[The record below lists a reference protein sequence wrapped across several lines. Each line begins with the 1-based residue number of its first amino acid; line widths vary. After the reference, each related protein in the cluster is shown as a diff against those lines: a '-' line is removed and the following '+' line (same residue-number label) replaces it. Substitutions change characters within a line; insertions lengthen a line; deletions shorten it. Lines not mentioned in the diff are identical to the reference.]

1 MQSEIA
7 ETEDE
12 LRNKELYDKRKELI
26 VVETRPLSDFDF
38 FGKSGKFSLPPSEP
52 SSIITKPMMRSTVTK
67 YIIGLAAIA
76 MSLVI
81 VLHTSLHEL

>member
-1 MQSEIA
+1 VQSEIA

-12 LRNKELYDKRKELI
+12 QRNKELYDKWKELI

-52 SSIITKPMMRSTVTK
+52 SPSR
-67 YIIGLAAIA
+67 
-76 MSLVI
+76 
-81 VLHTSLHEL
+81 